1 MKYDL
6 VCYNCRFFH
15 SVIQKEIAW
24 MREVFLMF
32 LYHISSTDFLFGED
46 LEATLALIMSDYS
59 NESPESTSMVS

>member
-6 VCYNCRFFH
+6 VYYNCRFFH

-24 MREVFLMF
+24 MREAFLMF

-46 LEATLALIMSDYS
+46 LEGIRGDLEALIMSDSS
-59 NESPESTSMVS
+59 NE

>member
-32 LYHISSTDFLFGED
+32 LYHISSTDFLIGED
-46 LEATLALIMSDYS
+46 LEATLALIMSDSS

>member
-46 LEATLALIMSDYS
+46 LEATLALIMSDCS

>member
-6 VCYNCRFFH
+6 VYYSCRFFH

-24 MREVFLMF
+24 TREPFLMF

-46 LEATLALIMSDYS
+46 LEATLPLIMSDSS
-59 NESPESTSMVS
+59 NESPESTSMAL